1 MLRLVIAF
9 AVGYAAA
16 RVLLERDVPEELPE
30 PVRAPLVAVHSTLR
44 GWRELAREALAAG
57 EVARQQAELDLQ
69 AEYLARSHR
78 S

>member
-1 MLRLVIAF
+1 MFRLVIAV

-16 RVLLERDVPEELPE
+16 RVLLEHDVPEELPE
-30 PVRAPLVAVHSTLR
+30 PVRAPLLAVQGTLR

-57 EVARQQAELDLQ
+57 EVARQQAERDLH